1 MSADPSRSPRPVGS
15 RELRRGHGVL
25 RDAVC
30 TTKFYIFFEKCKWF
44 FGGLISFRRNGDA
57 AALAARNRVSGAYN
71 YRLWQAVGAPEPGAT
86 TSLSSYAVR
95 RSFRVRR
102 IAKSHDDDK
111 DIIAPGT
118 GFGGRRL
125 L

>member
-44 FGGLISFRRNGDA
+44 LGGLISFRRNGDA

-86 TSLSSYAVR
+86 TSLSSYAAWC
-95 RSFRVRR
+95 SC
-102 IAKSHDDDK
+102 
-111 DIIAPGT
+111 
-118 GFGGRRL
+118 
-125 L
+125 